1 MCKCIHTYSC
11 ATLLWKYACHFVLA
25 TAVQQLLSRM
35 SLCTLSSRRIRLL
48 FLFVGVLSA
57 LVIIKCVNLNLLDN
71 RYRIKSLDNKVV
83 QRNTSGPIHTASQ
96 PPNLEPKSKG
106 PTRINPASEPP
117 NLSPKS
123 KGQTGYVVPLG
134 YGGHQVRGAT
144 GIASLQC
151 LIKSFDLPM
160 HIVEPL
166 VSASQ
171 FLGLPKGKW
180 VRFTEIFDIN
190 LFNKLTQV
198 EDRFAQLVT
207 WDDFLQNA
215 PRNVIFLKLNAST
228 QSLAKVE
235 WEAQEQQIDTNHRDC
250 KHIATLNYLQ
260 DRGFC
265 VVKVVNSA
273 YQHNH
278 PFIADD
284 LYKVIFSNWRPEEVT
299 LIINAWTPNYL
310 VPNPK
315 LKNPLL
321 CRKTYDQK
329 SHQIFLPSKQILGAV
344 QKYED
349 MFLKPST
356 SIAVMVR
363 SEHFLLSLG
372 YLQTNK
378 TMLNQTIT
386 ATLNKLVAIT
396 RKLQAK
402 FPHGKVVVTADI
414 GKYGSYTWSNTMSRL
429 GNRDREL
436 TSFVLNAVKGTV
448 TALYDNSWTFE
459 EWEESFGTATGGIE
473 DQSYI
478 SVLQKS
484 IAGRARCLILF
495 GGGGFELIALNEYL
509 RNHPIPSEQCW
520 KFLGVRTNFKAG
532 HPQLFANYSGIQIDD
547 LD

>member
-1 MCKCIHTYSC
+1 MPFSILH
-11 ATLLWKYACHFVLA
+11 
-25 TAVQQLLSRM
+25 
-35 SLCTLSSRRIRLL
+35 SSKIRVL
-48 FLFVGVLSA
+48 FLFVGLLSA
-57 LVIIKCVNLNLLDN
+57 LVIIKCVNLNLLDSSFT
-71 RYRIKSLDNKVV
+71 IKNVDNIVFH
-83 QRNTSGPIHTASQ
+83 QNTSGPIHPTSQ
-96 PPNLEPKSKG
+96 PP
-106 PTRINPASEPP
+106 TVR
-117 NLSPKS
+117 PKS

-134 YGGHQVRGAT
+134 YGGHQGRGAT

-151 LIKSFDLPM
+151 FIKSFDLPM

-180 VRFTEIFDIN
+180 VKFNDMFDIN
-190 LFNKLTQV
+190 HFNKLTRV
-198 EDRFAQLVT
+198 EDRFAQIVT

-215 PRNVIFLKLNAST
+215 PRNVIFVKLSAGT
-228 QSLAKVE
+228 HPQAVVE
-235 WEAQEQQIDTNHRDC
+235 WEAQEHMNHSNC
-250 KHIATLNYLQ
+250 QKIATLNYLL

-265 VVKVVNSA
+265 VVKIVNSMFQR
-273 YQHNH
+273 Y
-278 PFIADD
+278 PFSADD
-284 LYKVIFSNWRPEEVT
+284 LYKVIFNSWKPEEVT
-299 LIINAWTPNYL
+299 LILNSWTPRSF

-315 LKNPLL
+315 LQNPLL
-321 CRKTYDQK
+321 CQGSAHE
-329 SHQIFLPSKQILGAV
+329 SHQFFPPSKQIVGAA

-429 GNRDREL
+429 GHRDREL

-473 DQSYI
+473 NQSYI

-495 GGGGFELIALNEYL
+495 GGGGFELLALYEYL
-509 RNHPIPSEQCW
+509 RNHPTPSEQCW
-520 KFLGVRTNFKAG
+520 KFIGMRTNFKAE
-532 HPQLFANYSGIQIDD
+532 HQRLFAKYSGIEIDD